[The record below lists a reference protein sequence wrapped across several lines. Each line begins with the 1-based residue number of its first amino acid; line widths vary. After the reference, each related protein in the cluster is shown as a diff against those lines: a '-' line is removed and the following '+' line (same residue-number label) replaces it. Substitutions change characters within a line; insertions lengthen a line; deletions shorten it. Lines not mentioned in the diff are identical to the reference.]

1 MASDFTAQELMQELE
16 QSLNKIEF
24 LYGCLTKPNYKFA
37 YPKMTEEHI
46 ERLRKIVGPRNYCTH
61 SNVRPEC
68 PSCLEGHK
76 ARMILASTDEKVTR
90 IGLLEQELV
99 EWKDKPAKALPR
111 LVVCAI
117 LIRNGKVL
125 LERRA
130 PAGVAGLDGKWD
142 LPGGKVECGEEPE
155 DAIRREIKEEL
166 GIAVH
171 PVKLIPYL
179 PISTWKY
186 HDGEQRHWILVAY
199 VCAFSEEPVLTDT
212 LQWFSM
218 DEVGKIDILAA
229 DLQLLRMV

>member
-1 MASDFTAQELMQELE
+1 MGDFTSDSLSDALTENRILHRELKATRE
-16 QSLNKIEF
+16 QL
-24 LYGCLTKPNYKFA
+24 
-37 YPKMTEEHI
+37 
-46 ERLRKIVGPRNYCTH
+46 
-61 SNVRPEC
+61 
-68 PSCLEGHK
+68 
-76 ARMILASTDEKVTR
+76 
-90 IGLLEQELV
+90 Q
-99 EWKDKPAKALPR
+99 EWKDKPAKTLPR

-117 LIRNGKVL
+117 MIRNGKVL

-186 HDGEQRHWILVAY
+186 PDGEQRHWILVAY

-212 LQWFSM
+212 LQWFSL
-218 DEVGKIDILAA
+218 DEVNRIDILAA